1 MTTLLLIRH
10 GENDFL
16 KTHRLPGQLPGI
28 HLNDIGRA
36 QAEAVARMLKDQPIK
51 AIYASPLER
60 AVETAEPL
68 ARAKKLKIQLV
79 DALKDTDIGKW
90 QGRSLKALSR
100 LKYWRVVQFA
110 PARVQ
115 FPEGETFYQTQTRVV
130 QALDEICGKH
140 KKNEMVAVVM
150 HADPIKLA
158 VAHYIGLPLDH
169 FQRLRVDPASI
180 TTLEVS
186 EMGARLVVFNNKP
199 PQGSG

>member
-16 KTHRLPGQLPGI
+16 KTHRMPGQLPGI

-36 QAEAVARMLKDQPIK
+36 QAEAVANTLKSQPIK

-68 ARAKKLKIQLV
+68 ASTKKLEIQLV

-90 QGRSLKALSR
+90 QGRSLKALNR

-110 PARVQ
+110 PARVK
-115 FPEGETFYQTQTRVV
+115 FPEGETFYQTQARVV
-130 QALDEICGKH
+130 QALDVICQKH
-140 KKNEMVAVVM
+140 KKDTVTVVM
-150 HADPIKLA
+150 HADPIKLV
-158 VAHYIGLPLDH
+158 VAHYIGLPLDQ

-180 TTLEVS
+180 TTLEIN
-186 EMGARLVVFNNKP
+186 EMSALLIGLNHRP
-199 PQGSG
+199 YPTPD

>member
-1 MTTLLLIRH
+1 MTTLLLTRH

-16 KTHRLPGQLPGI
+16 KTHRMPGQLPGI

-36 QAEAVARMLKDQPIK
+36 QAEAVAKMLKDLPIK

-68 ARAKKLKIQLV
+68 ARAKKLEIQLV
-79 DALKDTDIGKW
+79 DTLKDTDIGKW

-100 LKYWRVVQFA
+100 LKYWKVVQFS
-110 PARVQ
+110 PARVK
-115 FPEGETFYQTQTRVV
+115 FPEGETFYQTQMRVV
-130 QALDEICGKH
+130 QALDEICQNH
-140 KKNEMVAVVM
+140 KKDVVAVVM

-186 EMGARLVVFNNKP
+186 EMGARLVGLNHKP

>member
-1 MTTLLLIRH
+1 MTTLLLTRH

-16 KTHRLPGQLPGI
+16 KTHRMPGQLPGI

-36 QAEAVARMLKDQPIK
+36 QAEAVAKMLKDLPIK

-60 AVETAEPL
+60 AVETAGPL
-68 ARAKKLKIQLV
+68 ARAKKLEIQLV
-79 DALKDTDIGKW
+79 DTLKDTDIGKW

-100 LKYWRVVQFA
+100 LKYWKVVQCS
-110 PARVQ
+110 PARVK
-115 FPEGETFYQTQTRVV
+115 FPEGETFYQTQMRVV
-130 QALDEICGKH
+130 QALDEICQNH
-140 KKNEMVAVVM
+140 KKDVVAVVM

-186 EMGARLVVFNNKP
+186 EMGARLVGLNHKP

>member
-16 KTHRLPGQLPGI
+16 KTHRMPGQLPGI

-36 QAEAVARMLKDQPIK
+36 QAEAAAKMLKGQPIK

-60 AVETAEPL
+60 AIETAEPL
-68 ARAKKLKIQLV
+68 AHARKLDIQVV

-90 QGRSLKALSR
+90 QGRSLKSLSR
-100 LKYWRVVQFA
+100 LKYWKVVQFA
-110 PARVQ
+110 PARVK

-130 QALDEICGKH
+130 HALDEICKKH
-140 KKNEMVAVVM
+140 KKDMVAVVM

-186 EMGARLVVFNNKP
+186 EMGARLIGLNHRPNPTF
-199 PQGSG
+199 G

>member
-1 MTTLLLIRH
+1 MTTILLIRH

-16 KTHRLPGQLPGI
+16 KTHRMPGQLPGI

-36 QAEAVARMLKDQPIK
+36 QAEAVAETLKDQPIK

-68 ARAKKLKIQLV
+68 ACAKRLEIQLV
-79 DALKDTDIGKW
+79 DDLKDTNIGKW
-90 QGRSLKALSR
+90 QGRSWKALSR

-110 PARVQ
+110 PARAR
-115 FPEGETFYQTQTRVV
+115 FPEGETFYQTQARVV
-130 QALDEICGKH
+130 HALDEIFRKH
-140 KKNEMVAVVM
+140 KKDDLVAVVM

-158 VAHYIGLPLDH
+158 VAHYIGLALDN

-186 EMGARLVVFNNKP
+186 EIGARLIGLNNKP
-199 PQGSG
+199 TQES